1 MAPKFSMA
9 VLLAGAGA
17 WLGGKAFVPLLGG
30 QQDISAEVDSRYVPS
45 LRVAAAAES
54 AQSSTTLS
62 SGLAVVAAGACLAGA
77 GAALRRQKRD
87 TSATPRRFF
96 GGGREPKA
104 EDITT
109 KVYFDVTIGG
119 QAAGR
124 IVFGLYGNVV
134 PKTVENF
141 RKLCTNPAGG
151 DSYKGCPFHRIIPN
165 FMIQG
170 GDFTNYDG
178 TGGRSIYGGGSKFKD
193 ENFELNHTRPGLLS
207 MANAG
212 PNTNGSQFF
221 ITTKATDYL
230 NGKHVVFGEVLEGMD
245 VVRKM
250 EEQGS
255 KSGKTRTDV
264 KISDAGEL

>member
-151 DSYKGCPFHRIIPN
+151 DSYKGCPFHRIIQD

-170 GDFTNYDG
+170 GDFTNKNG
-178 TGGRSIYGGGSKFKD
+178 TGGRSIYGFKFED

-221 ITTKATDYL
+221 ITTVVTDWL
-230 NGKHVVFGEVLEGMD
+230 NGKHVVFGEVMEGMD
-245 VVRKM
+245 VVKKM
-250 EEQGS
+250 EAQGS
-255 KSGKTRTDV
+255 GSGQTRSPVAIAD
-264 KISDAGEL
+264 SGEL